1 MPFQTDTGFATEVG
15 PVFGDYVATFFSEH
29 GEVRADLFRSGD
41 RLEAHVSFPTGLD
54 AGRVRDRYLSDLSD
68 YAREHEFE
76 GRLHLI
82 YSEN

>member
-1 MPFQTDTGFATEVG
+1 MPFQTDTRLETEVG
-15 PVFGDYVATFFSEH
+15 RIFGDYLATFFSER
-29 GEVRADLFRSGD
+29 GEVRADLFRIED

-54 AGRVRDRYLSDLSD
+54 ALRVNDRYMSDLSE

-82 YSEN
+82 YS